1 MFANESVNRSLNDD
15 SLVSHLTRNERE
27 ISTEEDDKNYYD
39 YEEESIF
46 IYIEDD
52 TKKIIL

>member
-1 MFANESVNRSLNDD
+1 LFANESVNRSLNDD